1 MTDLH
6 QRLETAAGAIA
17 EATGHSGHDVV
28 AVLGSASGDFPDHL
42 TDVVPVPYSEI
53 PGFPTPAV
61 EGHSGT
67 LYSTVLG
74 DNRILLLSG
83 RVHAYEGYPPD
94 ALTFAVRA
102 CLVAGCHT
110 LVVTNAAGGCGDGM
124 AAGSIVLIRDHL
136 NLAGINPLVGPNDPR
151 LGTRFPDMSDTYT
164 PRLRRLALRVAEE
177 KGIPLSEGVYA
188 WFLGPTFETPAEVE
202 MARRL
207 GADLVGMSTVPEV
220 ICARHMGRQV
230 IGLSVV
236 TNLAAGMSPH
246 PLTHEEVT
254 ATAALVREDFG
265 RLLASLLPRIE
276 PAEAEFGPM
285 GNG

>member
-1 MTDLH
+1 MNDLY

-17 EATGHSGHDVV
+17 EATGHSRHDVV
-28 AVLGSASGDFPDHL
+28 VVLGSASGDFPDHL
-42 TDVVPVPYSEI
+42 EESIAVPYPDI
-53 PGFPTPAV
+53 PGFPVPAV
-61 EGHSGT
+61 LGHAGT
-67 LYSTVLG
+67 LYSTSFG
-74 DNRILLLSG
+74 DNRVLLLAG

-94 ALTFAVRA
+94 VLTFAVRA
-102 CLVAGCHT
+102 SLAAGCHT

-124 AAGSIVLIRDHL
+124 TAGSIVLIADHI

-164 PRLRRLALRVAEE
+164 PRLRRLVLDVAAEQE
-177 KGIPLSEGVYA
+177 ISLSEGVYA

-220 ICARHMGRQV
+220 ICARHMQRQV

-236 TNLAAGMSPH
+236 TNLAAGIADH
-246 PLTHEEVT
+246 RLTHEDVS
-254 ATAALVREDFG
+254 ATAELVKGDFS
-265 RLLASLLPRIE
+265 RLLTALLPRI
-276 PAEAEFGPM
+276 
-285 GNG
+285 